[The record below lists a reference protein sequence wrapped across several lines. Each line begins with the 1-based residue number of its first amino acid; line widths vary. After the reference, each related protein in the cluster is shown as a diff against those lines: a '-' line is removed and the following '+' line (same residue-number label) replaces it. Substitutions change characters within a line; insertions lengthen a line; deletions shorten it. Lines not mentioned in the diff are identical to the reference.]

1 MTKQNGP
8 RYSDSSKFDDKHDKI
23 VIWLMD
29 NYKAISE
36 ELLSRELARGA
47 EIQSGSL
54 KADIEVEGQLNSY
67 NIPDVMVKGSY
78 KEHHNGNLLAES
90 WEEGLFWYARLKCPV
105 CGVRDNSFL
114 GLSQTQ
120 QGVIENLASKIK
132 EKYTDSPLSEGGVSS
147 LTWKKEYN
155 CVNKNFIFIFEVKS
169 FVKSF
174 GETMRQL
181 QSYQKV
187 LETRYDEYLKR
198 LVLVTPDLRFG
209 SYFEQ
214 QGFKV
219 IDASVALDE
228 RKNREG
234 SPFEEEI
241 KCRECGSKSFK
252 DGICEICGSRE
263 AMK

>member
-29 NYKAISE
+29 NYKAISG
-36 ELLSRELARGA
+36 ELLSRELPEGA

-54 KADIEVEGQLNSY
+54 KIGIAVEEQLDPY
-67 NIPDVMVKGSY
+67 NIPDVTVKGSY
-78 KEHHNGNLLAES
+78 EEHHNGNLLAGS
-90 WEEGLFWYARLKCPV
+90 WEEGPNWYARLRCPV
-105 CGVRDNSFL
+105 CGARDNGFLSF
-114 GLSQTQ
+114 GQTQ
-120 QGVIENLASKIK
+120 QRAIENLSGKIK
-132 EKYTDSPLSEGGVSS
+132 EKYPDSPLTEEGVSS
-147 LTWKKEYN
+147 LTWKKEHS
-155 CVNKNFIFIFEVKS
+155 CVNRNFIFVFEVKS
-169 FVKSF
+169 FIKSF

-187 LETRYDEYLKR
+187 LETRYDERLKK
-198 LVLVTPDLRFG
+198 LVLVTPDLRFT

-228 RKNREG
+228 RDNREG

-241 KCRECGSKSFK
+241 KCKGCGSKSFK
-252 DGICEICGSRE
+252 DGICEVCGLE
-263 AMK
+263 VPQ